1 MSSRSDSSLS
11 CGRPGHPGY
20 GGAMTHADAEIQ
32 SSVTGSSVLPG
43 VEIVARIRRVA
54 TVTALALWVY
64 ATFTRGMAGTCA
76 GGIGADGGYIDSNGN
91 PTEVVPQCMT
101 LTLEPSLVVIIAVVL
116 AFIVALTLVIRRA
129 QTIPAA
135 LRILDWAAIVIL
147 AIAAVSLVVSLAWF
161 AVLEAPI
168 RDWSPDGDW
177 SLIFPFPFGAVDVS
191 ITPMPASVTG

>member
-1 MSSRSDSSLS
+1 
-11 CGRPGHPGY
+11 
-20 GGAMTHADAEIQ
+20 
-32 SSVTGSSVLPG
+32 
-43 VEIVARIRRVA
+43 
-54 TVTALALWVY
+54 
-64 ATFTRGMAGTCA
+64 
-76 GGIGADGGYIDSNGN
+76 
-91 PTEVVPQCMT
+91 MT
-101 LTLEPSLVVIIAVVL
+101 LTLEPSPVVIIAVVL

-135 LRILDWAAIVIL
+135 LRVLDWAAIVIL
-147 AIAAVSLVVSLAWF
+147 AITAVSLVVSLVWF